1 MSLKID
7 NFSMDLDDVALCTS
21 LVDFS
26 VKVTDTDYMVTTSG
40 TYFTDNGAQVS
51 GSLTSISGGYILTYS
66 VLPSGTID
74 LVAHGSNSNGEFLE
88 RNYKLSY
95 GYSVYW
101 NEVNYWGTR
110 KEVPIAVSASN
121 TSLTSN
127 TSYFSTFFETR
138 KMMSTDL
145 GVDITAEGSGF
156 NDIMTYIEPQSKHFM
171 YGKTYSITVSGVRDF
186 SGNILPPET
195 YSFTIEEL
203 N

>member
-1 MSLKID
+1 MNLSID

-26 VKVTDTDYMVTTSG
+26 VEVTDSDYLVTTSG
-40 TYFTDNGAQVS
+40 TYFTDNGVQVPGTLAS
-51 GSLTSISGGYILTYS
+51 VSGGYILTYS

-74 LVAHGSNSNGEFLE
+74 LVAHGSNSNGEFLTRSYE
-88 RNYKLSY
+88 LQY
-95 GYSVYW
+95 GYAAYW
-101 NEVNYWGTR
+101 NEVKYWGTL
-110 KEVPIAVSASN
+110 KEVPISVSASN
-121 TSLTSN
+121 TSLTNN
-127 TSYFSTFFETR
+127 TSYFSTFFTTR

-156 NDIMTYIEPQSKHFM
+156 DDIMTYITPQSKHFM
-171 YGKTYSITVSGVRDF
+171 YGKTYSITVSGIQDF

-195 YSFTIEEL
+195 YNFTIEEI